1 MRQLPE
7 TEMLHVP
14 ARSPVNWWM
23 RQPGGTFQPFYVLD
37 AQQGGENAAN
47 PVDQIT
53 PDSPLLVI
61 LDKAFQPSM
70 PDSANP
76 HVFNRTVEPNT
87 CQARCRHRLSGELI
101 EATGLRQDG

>member
-14 ARSPVNWWM
+14 GAVACELVDAPAGR
-23 RQPGGTFQPFYVLD
+23 TFQPFYVLD

-76 HVFNRTVEPNT
+76 HFNRTVGPDT
-87 CQARCRHRLSGELI
+87 LSSALP
-101 EATGLRQDG
+101 TSPFW